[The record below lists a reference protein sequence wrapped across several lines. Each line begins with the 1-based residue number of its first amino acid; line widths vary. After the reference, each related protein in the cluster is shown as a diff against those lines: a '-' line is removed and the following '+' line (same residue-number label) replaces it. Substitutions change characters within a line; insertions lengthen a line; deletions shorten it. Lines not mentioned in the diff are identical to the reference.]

1 MVILGG
7 SYAVFYSYRGMHTA
21 MSSQWLDL
29 VQADGKA
36 SGRKERF
43 SYMKGF
49 QGIWLIKAT
58 REMEAELSLGKTQ
71 IKITVM
77 KTW

>member
-1 MVILGG
+1 
-7 SYAVFYSYRGMHTA
+7 
-21 MSSQWLDL
+21 
-29 VQADGKA
+29 
-36 SGRKERF
+36 
-43 SYMKGF
+43 MKGF

-77 KTW
+77 KT